1 AAGVC
6 IVAFAWIVM
15 ALPPAGS
22 ATRTSC
28 AEDLPEEGPRQIAST
43 QAAGESAKRI
53 QRSYRAGLPHPP
65 EVYDN
70 KDVMILPLP
79 YRKTR
84 GMSGPISYLFW
95 AIDVSGTARV
105 STGAQCRIPII
116 ASHPEHPF
124 PAPENLAA
132 KGVRERK
139 RSLRPASNTVQD
151 S

>member
-1 AAGVC
+1 
-6 IVAFAWIVM
+6 
-15 ALPPAGS
+15 
-22 ATRTSC
+22 
-28 AEDLPEEGPRQIAST
+28 RQIASA

-53 QRSYRAGLPHPP
+53 QRSYRAGLLHPP

-116 ASHPEHPF
+116 ASHPVPGGLEHLLLERF
-124 PAPENLAA
+124 ERGVDLVPAVALGAA
-132 KGVRERK
+132 
-139 RSLRPASNTVQD
+139 RPVS
-151 S
+151 SCP

>member
-1 AAGVC
+1 
-6 IVAFAWIVM
+6 M
-15 ALPPAGS
+15 RRGS
-22 ATRTSC
+22 ARRGSASNSFGPGCRRVGETYQRTI
-28 AEDLPEEGPRQIAST
+28 PRSD
-43 QAAGESAKRI
+43 
-53 QRSYRAGLPHPP
+53 
-65 EVYDN
+65 DN
-70 KDVMILPLP
+70 KDVMIRPLP

-132 KGVRERK
+132 EGVSERK
-139 RSLRPASNTVQD
+139 KGAFRDCPGVPNPAKRLKVVQRPETVCRLLIPRRN
-151 S
+151 